1 MYSAAREATTKARNV
16 ASAIQQAQRQVNDD
30 NKDISE
36 KVDKN
41 QQSRDKKKAEQE
53 LFSAKTQKDLAQKQ
67 LSLTQKQQVVA
78 TIQAVVGIIGT
89 AVNIAQKINADQKP
103 KTPNGDGEPAGS
115 PAKVA
120 TETVAPGAG
129 GAGDAAGAAGDAA
142 GAVTGAAGDAA
153 STVTSAAGDAAGA
166 VTSAVESAAGAGGDA
181 AGAVT
186 SAVESAAGSVTGAL
200 GDAAGAVGDLA
211 GSAAGAVGDLAG
223 KAAGAIGDAAG
234 AVGDVVG
241 DVAGAVGGAV
251 SDAAGAVGD
260 VVGGAASAV
269 GDLAGK
275 AAGAVGDAAGAVGD
289 VVSDA
294 AGAVGDVVGDV
305 AGAVGGAVSDAAG
318 AVGDV
323 VGGAASA
330 VGDLAGSAAGAVGD
344 LAGKAAGA
352 VGDVAGAVGD
362 LAGDAVGAVTG
373 AVSDVAGAVGDLAG
387 SAAGAIGDV
396 AGAVGDLAGDAVGA
410 VTGAVSDV
418 AGAVGDLAGSA
429 AGAVGDV
436 VGGAASAVG
445 DVVGDVAGAVGGA
458 VSDAAGAVGDVVG
471 GAASAVGDVVGD
483 VAGAVGGAVSDAAGA
498 VGDVVGGAASAV
510 GDVVG
515 GAASAVGDVVGGA
528 ASAVGDVVGDV
539 AGAVGGAVSD
549 AAGAV
554 GDVVSGAA
562 GAVSDAVGGAVDA
575 VGDVVG
581 SITGGSPAEQAAG
594 AAGVAAAGDGTGAAG
609 AAGAPGDNRPQF
621 GRDLEAGIKGMSSKF
636 LEGFNKLTG
645 AGLSD
650 EQKAEKQ
657 AAQASMKELAQLIE
671 KLLEALGLQKA
682 TGGALGD
689 LSHKLGQI
697 KDVVT
702 KGEYKDDN
710 GQTVEGN
717 ALAAGINSAVV
728 DPLSKVGKAATQA
741 VAGAIGTVAAGVGLA
756 ATSIVGA
763 AGTAIGGGLLAAGE
777 GIGKALGVEKEGT
790 AGKAMSDSFGQIGG
804 KIEGFFSGASP
815 EGGAPGEGAQAG
827 LDQALAGLTQGGA
840 ITDESI
846 AQFTTEASKLFEGAT
861 NGERL
866 LSQQEIGS
874 KIGGLIQAAQQGG
887 VENLLKGAGVAG
899 LGPITAGKDGGL
911 NVTVG
916 GKVIELSKDDVK
928 KLTQGGATAQ
938 SALGGLLQKISG
950 ATGAGA
956 TAPTTT
962 GGGGQVASGGDGAT
976 QTPAV
981 PGVESLVAAGAQIT
995 QLAGGG
1001 VNIGGTA
1008 PVPGTRGGYTGGEAS
1023 AAPTGGLN
1031 LTGDQAKLLGTLKQA
1046 GLDIGISKEGGLS
1059 LGGKAVDLGQLESLG
1074 QLAGQGGIDLSKAAA
1089 GLSVGE
1095 NGLSLNIG
1103 GENGATVGFG
1113 EGGKLS
1119 ISAGGKTQEGVSVGD
1134 AKGALANLSSL
1145 ASSGALANGTGLKA
1159 SLGADGGLQIGTG
1172 KGAGLDL
1179 GKLGQGAIQSLN
1191 TLAGQGVN
1199 LAGAA
1204 LGTTTKADGSQGLSV
1219 GGSDAGTLSNIVSAL
1234 GQAGRGASVG
1244 ENGGLNLS
1252 KGGSIGPQ
1260 AISTLASG
1268 FEGGKALGTAQAVL
1282 GLAAQGANI
1291 QTLALGAGLGNKASA
1306 TGDGVTIN
1314 GNTNLSAQSVGDLLA
1329 GGDKAKAVTDSVKTA
1344 TNPGGQSSSPAPA
1357 TSSPS
1362 SGLSSSSK
1370 AVQDILGGTQFA
1382 NPAGNGGGS
1391 STIGSLF
1398 KPASDSLGQVADSF
1412 KGTNNPIVGLFTGDN
1427 ANSKNAKNLPG
1438 QLLNQAAESIAGKL
1452 TGDNTALRTA
1462 IKNGDLAGATTALK
1476 AEGFSDTD
1484 IAKIVS
1490 PGRVTNSLNFSNSS
1504 LLNAVKGQ
1512 LSLSS
1517 TQSQD
1522 GGTQYSVS
1530 RQGKGEVGSLNVS
1543 KSGEIKGQGALQTA
1557 GSNLSSGQLN
1567 NRRTELKDAIN
1578 GVLRKSEND
1587 AGLGTVGYR
1596 VQASDLQLDDQGNLA
1611 GIKVEGK
1618 SLTLDQFAQV
1628 YGQGRNL
1635 GTGQTG
1641 AIGRALNSAVEGA
1654 ISKSNASLQ
1663 TGGSDNKIGN
1673 AVSQALASFKA
1684 AGAKTEGAQITY
1696 GQDGNATIT
1705 LASGESIG
1713 VDQKG
1718 QLFGVNKDPQTDPDT
1733 TKPQKPGAF
1742 GQQLTT
1748 TSANGGIVA
1757 GQEATLQKFL
1767 GGPEALAKFTGN
1779 QKAANDLKAQLDSA
1793 FKFSLFSGR
1802 EGGDAVGASAF
1813 GAIAHLGTFGLGA
1826 LIGEGALKLAANQ
1839 DVSKIDFAYDD
1850 QGNINGANV
1859 DFGNGSKLS
1868 LGRNTDTGQYNVRG
1882 YQSGTVDNSKGL
1894 VNFLNGQRKGQVEG
1908 ALSGLGAGNVSIS
1921 TKDNPNLPLSDPSRG
1936 AARPDGNTYNDGFAQ
1951 ESLVNFS
1958 LGDQKFEIGIDYDRN
1973 GGTFVN
1979 FDGLSEDQRKSLA
1992 GAASSQ
1998 GLVKQGQEKIT
2009 TAIGGQAGKINDL
2022 LKNGKGAEAQ
2032 ALVNSIIESQGLRAT
2047 DPNGKSRVSVESLL
2061 KDGAIDLTKVGTEVA
2076 RSLGTQADALGF
2088 VRGALGGKAAQLS
2101 QGQVAQAEGDFIK
2114 SVRESGFANV
2124 RFATSAIAGL
2134 ADNKDFQALA
2144 GGTLDQDKANTYRQQ
2159 LGLGSNATQGD
2170 IAKALLG
2177 QAEKSSGL
2185 NVGVFQVSDLKGKTG
2200 EQARKE
2206 FGSVDLSVGYDGRVS
2221 KITAN
2226 NIEATSAQDF
2236 QANRAGERA
2245 ARTAV
2250 ENLTQDTDFQA
2261 LATGQASD
2269 DTVNKYRKDLG
2280 VGFEQASQGE
2290 IAQALLNRSIQATG
2304 VSPINSEGK
2313 AVVNVGDLVKT
2324 ESGRTSMKGAA
2335 GIKEVLD
2342 QSSFQKG
2349 ERINNIT
2356 IRQDPS
2362 GRRTVEATGAPEKL
2376 QENLK
2381 KNFPENEG
2389 PSKFKKTV
2397 DGIVKGLGESLPE
2410 LMKALQALK
2419 KAMEDLQEA
2428 QIKLAAAKKQYNAA
2442 LKYAAEMGVTAD
2454 VGGAGGG
2461 PGGGAGGVGSTGMA
2475 GAVQTVGAAEAGKG
2489 GGKGG
2494 GPEQAG
2500 KGGPEQAGKGG
2511 PEETGKGGATPTVD
2525 ENGNPITPGEVASEL
2540 LSQVASDAGFANMSV
2555 LLGLQPG
2562 LLIAQA
2568 QQEGMIEDLAKVI
2581 KQLQSP
2587 NGDPI
2592 QEMQRFLDQLKQR
2605 TGVEAT
2611 PPSDMIPFAG

>member
-1 MYSAAREATTKARNV
+1 MAGAV
-16 ASAIQQAQRQVNDD
+16 GD
-30 NKDISE
+30 
-36 KVDKN
+36 
-41 QQSRDKKKAEQE
+41 
-53 LFSAKTQKDLAQKQ
+53 
-67 LSLTQKQQVVA
+67 VVC
-78 TIQAVVGIIGT
+78 
-89 AVNIAQKINADQKP
+89 
-103 KTPNGDGEPAGS
+103 
-115 PAKVA
+115 
-120 TETVAPGAG
+120 
-129 GAGDAAGAAGDAA
+129 DAAGAVGDVVGDVAGAVGDLAGSAAGAIGDVA
-142 GAVTGAAGDAA
+142 GAVTGAVGD
-153 STVTSAAGDAAGA
+153 V
-166 VTSAVESAAGAGGDA
+166 
-181 AGAVT
+181 
-186 SAVESAAGSVTGAL
+186 
-200 GDAAGAVGDLA
+200 AGAVGDLA
-211 GSAAGAVGDLAG
+211 GSAAGAVGDL
-223 KAAGAIGDAAG
+223 
-234 AVGDVVG
+234 VGD
-241 DVAGAVGGAV
+241 
-251 SDAAGAVGD
+251 
-260 VVGGAASAV
+260 
-269 GDLAGK
+269 
-275 AAGAVGDAAGAVGD
+275 
-289 VVSDA
+289 
-294 AGAVGDVVGDV
+294 
-305 AGAVGGAVSDAAG
+305 
-318 AVGDV
+318 
-323 VGGAASA
+323 
-330 VGDLAGSAAGAVGD
+330 AAGAVGD

-429 AGAVGDV
+429 AGAI
-436 VGGAASAVG
+436 
-445 DVVGDVAGAVGGA
+445 GDVAGAVGDLAGSAAGA
-458 VSDAAGAVGDVVG
+458 IGDVAGAVGDLAGDAVGAVTGAVSDVAGAVGDLAGDAVGAVTGAVSDVAGAVGDLAGSAAGAIGDVAGAVGDLAGDAVGAVTGAVSDVAGAVGGVVSDAAGAVGDVVG

-510 GDVVG
+510 GDVV
-515 GAASAVGDVVGGA
+515 S
-528 ASAVGDVVGDV
+528 DV
-539 AGAVGGAVSD
+539 AGAVGGVVSD
-549 AAGAV
+549 
-554 GDVVSGAA
+554 AA

-581 SITGGSPAEQAAG
+581 SLTGTGGAPAEQAAG
-594 AAGVAAAGDGTGAAG
+594 AAGVAAAGVPGEGGPEPVLGQGEGGGGIGEKLKGLGSGLLDKLKFATG
-609 AAGAPGDNRPQF
+609 
-621 GRDLEAGIKGMSSKF
+621 I
-636 LEGFNKLTG
+636 
-645 AGLSD
+645 GLSD
-650 EQKAEKQ
+650 EKKEERQ

-689 LSHKLGQI
+689 ISHKLGQI

-717 ALAAGINSAVV
+717 ALAAGINSAIV

-887 VENLLKGAGVAG
+887 LENLLKGAGVAG

-950 ATGAGA
+950 AASTGTTAPATGAA
-956 TAPTTT
+956 TPTATT
-962 GGGGQVASGGDGAT
+962 GGAQVESEGGGAT

-981 PGVESLVAAGAQIT
+981 PGIESLVAAGSQIT

-1008 PVPGTRGGYTGGEAS
+1008 PAPVPGSRGGQTGGDAS
-1023 AAPTGGLN
+1023 AAPTGGLT

-1059 LGGKAVDLGQLESLG
+1059 LGGKAVDLAQLESLG
-1074 QLAGQGGIDLSKAAA
+1074 QLAGEGGIDLSKAAA

-1103 GENGATVGFG
+1103 GENGATIGFG

-1119 ISAGGKTQEGVSVGD
+1119 ISAGGKTQEGVSIGD

-1199 LAGAA
+1199 LAGAE
-1204 LGTTTKADGSQGLSV
+1204 LKTTTKEGGSQGLSV
-1219 GGSDAGTLSNIVSAL
+1219 GGSDAGTLSSVVSAL
-1234 GQAGRGASVG
+1234 GQAGRGASVN
-1244 ENGGLNLS
+1244 ENGGLNLAS
-1252 KGGSIGPQ
+1252 GGAIGAS

-1268 FEGGKALGTAQAVL
+1268 IEGGKALGTAQAVL

-1291 QTLALGAGLGNKASA
+1291 QSLALGTGLGNKASA

-1344 TNPGGQSSSPAPA
+1344 TNPGGQSSSPSTAS
-1357 TSSPS
+1357 SSPS

-1391 STIGSLF
+1391 TIGNLF
-1398 KPASDSLGQVADSF
+1398 KPASDSFGQVADSF

-1427 ANSKNAKNLPG
+1427 ANAKDVKDIPG
-1438 QLLNQAAESIAGKL
+1438 TLLEKGVGDAAKAIKGDLQAALK
-1452 TGDNTALRTA
+1452 TGDRSAIEKLLTDNGLIGGNTGKTFDDFVKTSKGENGKADSFSFAALAPERQIRNA
-1462 IKNGDLAGATTALK
+1462 IKSQ
-1476 AEGFSDTD
+1476 FS
-1484 IAKIVS
+1484 V
-1490 PGRVTNSLNFSNSS
+1490 
-1504 LLNAVKGQ
+1504 
-1512 LSLSS
+1512 SS
-1517 TQSQD
+1517 TQ
-1522 GGTQYSVS
+1522 
-1530 RQGKGEVGSLNVS
+1530 GENGNTFSLNRNTGSGPAQNLGSVTVA
-1543 KSGEIKGQGALQTA
+1543 KSGQVSGTGEQASTA
-1557 GSNLSSGQLN
+1557 GDLSSGQLN

-1596 VQASDLQLDDQGNLA
+1596 VKASDLQLDDQGNLA

-1635 GTGQTG
+1635 TARQTG
-1641 AIGRALNSAVEGA
+1641 GIGSALNSAVEGA

-1684 AGAKTEGAQITY
+1684 AGAKTEGAQVTY
-1696 GQDGNATIT
+1696 SQDGNATIT

-1718 QLFGVNKDPQTDPDT
+1718 QLFGVNKDPQTDPT
-1733 TKPQKPGAF
+1733 TTTPQKPGAF

-1748 TSANGGIVA
+1748 TSANGGIIA

-1826 LIGEGALKLAANQ
+1826 LIGEGALRLSANQ
-1839 DVSKIDFAYDD
+1839 DVSKIDFAYDE

-1908 ALSGLGAGNVSIS
+1908 ALKGLGIGDVSIS

-1936 AARPDGNTYNDGFAQ
+1936 ASRPDGNTYNDGFAQ

-1998 GLVKQGQEKIT
+1998 GLVKQGQDKIT

-2061 KDGAIDLTKVGTEVA
+2061 KDGAIDLSKVGPEVA
-2076 RSLGTQADALGF
+2076 KTLGTQADALGF

-2170 IAKALLG
+2170 IAKALLR